1 MKKHRGIARFLD
13 GVWRDCARNRY
24 KNNAENSQF
33 LAHFRRPFHPGMQ
46 KLSDANEPDEE
57 DPFADECDEGES
69 EENEAFIEDDEGEIG
84 EEDDSEEEED
94 YSDNDN

>member
-1 MKKHRGIARFLD
+1 
-13 GVWRDCARNRY
+13 
-24 KNNAENSQF
+24 
-33 LAHFRRPFHPGMQ
+33 MQ

-57 DPFADECDEGES
+57 DPFANECDEDES

-94 YSDNDN
+94 YIVRHLTMTINVCCCMP